1 MAFLE
6 NLKQLPVKNVLNVA
20 MQTAVQHLPHKSR
33 QNEYQQPGGGAP
45 PPNVPP
51 RPQPS
56 DGFAE
61 QQQGKTFHCKGECA
75 SDWLFTR
82 NVLKLVVLKI
92 EIFD

>member
-1 MAFLE
+1 MAFLD

-33 QNEYQQPGGGAP
+33 QHEYQQPGASV

-51 RPQPS
+51 RPQAG

-61 QQQGKTFHCKGECA
+61 HQQQGKNT
-75 SDWLFTR
+75 
-82 NVLKLVVLKI
+82 
-92 EIFD
+92 

>member
-51 RPQPS
+51 RPHPS

-61 QQQGKTFHCKGECA
+61 QQQGKTLHY
-75 SDWLFTR
+75 L
-82 NVLKLVVLKI
+82 
-92 EIFD
+92 